1 MNRRTT
7 KSIEDTQANERKY
20 SMKAVAVLLGV
31 HVATVSRLMSGSKLG
46 YYQIGARRVVGQT
59 HLNDY
64 LACAERQPTNEA
76 VI

>member
-7 KSIEDTQANERKY
+7 RSIKDTQANERKY
-20 SMKAVAVLLGV
+20 SMKAVAALLGV
-31 HVATVSRLMSGSKLG
+31 HVATISRLLSGSKLG
-46 YYQIGARRVVGQT
+46 YYQIGGRRVVGQT

-64 LACAERQPTNEA
+64 LARAERQPINEA